1 MSALAVTK
9 NAGDKLDAISSFPLL
24 SNPASLLS
32 GPNQSQTTVEHIIV
46 NLLGAL
52 NRVGRDSN
60 GIALQSQQLANLFLF
75 SLYYREKQTQKWEGC
90 SKTPLD
96 IFTFFAQQVELAIPG
111 KCSYQK
117 AATHFLKKTPA
128 KSISSMSKGKELPCS

>member
-24 SNPASLLS
+24 SNPASLRS

-60 GIALQSQQLANLFLF
+60 GIALQSQQLAN
-75 SLYYREKQTQKWEGC
+75 
-90 SKTPLD
+90 
-96 IFTFFAQQVELAIPG
+96 
-111 KCSYQK
+111 
-117 AATHFLKKTPA
+117 HFLLGLRKVKENLPLELLFA
-128 KSISSMSKGKELPCS
+128 FYSSLLEVRGFPCRTKASSLV

>member
-1 MSALAVTK
+1 MRKQVGGHTWGK
-9 NAGDKLDAISSFPLL
+9 CVGDRLEPQVA
-24 SNPASLLS
+24 
-32 GPNQSQTTVEHIIV
+32 
-46 NLLGAL
+46 
-52 NRVGRDSN
+52 
-60 GIALQSQQLANLFLF
+60 
-75 SLYYREKQTQKWEGC
+75 LYYREKQTQKWEGC